1 MTDAELPEKA
11 VILVAFLTRHPGQSF
26 TAADL
31 MDVLNLSNDRDLRDV
46 VRYARFELMEP
57 VISTFSGGYG
67 WPTGLD
73 DDEAAHC
80 ISQKRAVARDAYAVA
95 DAIEDGMKRRF
106 PAEPVQLNLL
116 EGVA

>member
-1 MTDAELPEKA
+1 LTDAELPEKS
-11 VILVAFLTRHPGQSF
+11 VILVAYLSRHPGKSF

-46 VRYARFELMEP
+46 VRYARLKLREP
-57 VISTFSGGYG
+57 VISTFSGQYR
-67 WPTGLD
+67 WPEGSD
-73 DDEAAHC
+73 DDEADHC
-80 ISQKRAVARDAYAVA
+80 IKQKRAVARDAFAVA